1 VRAAV
6 LEKYGQSLEFA
17 DVEVGSV
24 GPEEVLIKVEAS
36 GVCHTDRTAQQ
47 GAWPSMYLPLVLG
60 HEAAGVVVEAGK
72 AVKGLKPGDKVV
84 TCASA
89 SCGECEWCMKG
100 MPHHCIH
107 RAHERPADEAPRLSA
122 GGSKVDA
129 YCSLGGFASE
139 MLVHERAVVK
149 IPDEMPFDKAS
160 LLGCAVVTG
169 MGVVR
174 YRAQVQLGD
183 TVAVVGCGGVG
194 LNVVQGARIAGAE
207 RIIAV
212 DLDPEKLEMA
222 RLFGATDLVDAG
234 AGDAVEQVRDLTGGE
249 GVDHAIEVIGRPQT
263 IRQSFDMLR
272 KVGTAT
278 VVGVTRPEDEVAIPT
293 NELLMF
299 EKRLQGSR
307 SGTARFRLDIPLY
320 CRLYLDGRL
329 KLDELVSKLIPLEE
343 VNEALEAL
351 DGSSGLR
358 RIITFD

>member
-6 LEKYGQSLEFA
+6 LEKFGESLEFA
-17 DVEVGSV
+17 DIEVGSV

-60 HEAAGVVVEAGK
+60 HEAAGTVLEAGRS
-72 AVKGLKPGDKVV
+72 VKGLKPGDRVV

-89 SCGECEWCMKG
+89 SCGSCDWCMKG
-100 MPHHCIH
+100 FPNHCVN
-107 RAHERPADEAPRLSA
+107 RAHERPADDAPRLSA
-122 GGSKVDA
+122 SGAKVDA
-129 YCSLGGFASE
+129 YCSLGGFAAE
-139 MLVHERAVVK
+139 MLVHEKAVVK
-149 IPDEMPFDKAS
+149 IPDAMPLDKAS

-174 YRAQVQLGD
+174 YQAKVEIGE
-183 TVAVVGCGGVG
+183 TVAVIGCGGVG
-194 LNVVQGARIAGAE
+194 LNVVQGAKIAGAA
-207 RIIAV
+207 RVIAV
-212 DLDPEKLEMA
+212 DLDPEKLELA
-222 RLFGATDLVDAG
+222 RTFGATDLVDAK
-234 AGDAVEQVRDLTGGE
+234 AGDPVEQVRALVGE
-249 GVDHAIEVIGRPQT
+249 GVDHAIEVIGRPET
-263 IRQSFDMLR
+263 IGQSFQMLR
-272 KVGTAT
+272 KRGTAT

-320 CRLYLDGRL
+320 CDLYLDGRL
-329 KLDELVSKLIPLEE
+329 KLDQLVSQLIPLED

-351 DGSSGLR
+351 DTSTGLR